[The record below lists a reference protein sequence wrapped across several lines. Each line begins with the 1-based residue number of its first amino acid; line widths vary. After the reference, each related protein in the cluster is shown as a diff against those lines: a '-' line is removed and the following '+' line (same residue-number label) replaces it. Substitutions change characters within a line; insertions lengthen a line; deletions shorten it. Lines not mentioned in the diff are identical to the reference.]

1 MSKKKIVVLGAGF
14 AGVSATR
21 QLSKTLKDEAEITLI
36 DRHSYQTSMTQL
48 HEVAAGRVPFTN
60 AQYDL
65 QKLLGKRKNV
75 SLVTDSVV
83 KLDKEGKK
91 VITKNG
97 VYDYDYVL
105 VAIGGEPN
113 DFGVPGVK
121 EFGFTLWS
129 MDDALKIKRQLERM
143 LQMASVET
151 DDEKRKAMLTFNIAG
166 SGFTG
171 IEMVGELIDWRKKAA
186 RDWKL
191 DESEITLNVVEMMP
205 TILNTLDRKQA
216 DKAHAYLEKKN
227 VHILT
232 NHGITAATQDHIVV
246 SVGARGED
254 HVEKQIPS
262 YTLIWTTGVQGNTE
276 AQASELTE
284 TERGHRLLANDYM
297 EAVGFEGKGIYVAGD
312 VSGHMTEG
320 RPQPQIVEAAE
331 QTGHTAAANIIAEIK
346 GGEKHKFVGKYQGTM
361 VSVGSQWGVAVIGK
375 TRLTGFWAMAM
386 KNFIYVLY
394 TLQLRSA
401 YYCFTYIK
409 NEIFHTEDERNL
421 FRGHASRRGNVL
433 WLFPLRIFFG
443 LAWLLDAVPK
453 IFGNASQSWMGS
465 SLKISTFLKD
475 NGGWLQTPAELK
487 AAAAHTASKAADA
500 ATGASAA
507 VHTDST
513 NVSVQQAVAAL
524 AKHGINITNINPA
537 KGITYEYGTVPAPI
551 TNGVPH
557 WMQSIMKIFMP
568 NTETGYN
575 IALFLQKVMSFV
587 ELGLALCLIFGAF
600 TFIASAGTAVLTVMF
615 ATTGMLTWVSL
626 WYIPVAIALMAGSG
640 RAIGI
645 DKWLQPWLQK
655 VLGKAWYGKSKSIYK
670 ER

>member
-14 AGVSATR
+14 AGISATR
-21 QLSKTLKDEAEITLI
+21 KLSKALKDEAQITLI

-65 QKLLGKRKNV
+65 QKLLGRRKNV
-75 SLVTDSVV
+75 NLITDSVV
-83 KLDKEGKK
+83 ELDKEGKK
-91 VITKNG
+91 VITENG
-97 VYDYDYVL
+97 AYDYDYVI

-129 MDDALKIKRQLERM
+129 MDDALRIKRQLERM
-143 LQMASVET
+143 VQLASVER
-151 DDEKRKAMLTFNIAG
+151 DLEKRKAMLTFNIAG

-171 IEMVGELIDWRKKAA
+171 IEMVGELVDWRKKVA
-186 RDWKL
+186 RDWKI

-232 NHGITAATQDHIVV
+232 NHGITGAAEDHIVV
-246 SVGARGED
+246 SVGARGEE

-297 EAVGFEGKGIYVAGD
+297 EAKGFEGQGIYVAGD
-312 VSGHMTEG
+312 VSGVMDEKSG

-331 QTGHTAAANIIAEIK
+331 QTGKTAAGNIIAEIK
-346 GGEKHKFVGKYQGTM
+346 GEEKAKFVGKYQGTM
-361 VSVGSQWGVAVIGK
+361 VSVGSQWGVAMIGK
-375 TRLTGFWAMAM
+375 VRLTGFWAMLM
-386 KNFIYVLY
+386 KNFIYILY
-394 TLQLRSA
+394 TLQVNSA
-401 YYCFTYIK
+401 YYCFTYLK

-421 FRGHASRRGNVL
+421 FRGHSSRRGNVL

-443 LAWLLDAVPK
+443 LAWLLDVLPK
-453 IFGNASQSWMGS
+453 LFGNASQSWMGS
-465 SLKISTFLKD
+465 SLKISTFLKS
-475 NGGWLQTPAELK
+475 NGGWIQTPAER
-487 AAAAHTASKAADA
+487 AATHAADA
-500 ATGASAA
+500 AAGASTA
-507 VHTDST
+507 VST
-513 NVSVQQAVAAL
+513 TTSDVTVQQALATL
-524 AKHGINITNINPA
+524 AKHGVTITDINPA
-537 KGITYEYGTVPAPI
+537 KGITYEYGTVPAAV

-557 WMQSIMKIFMP
+557 WMQSMMKVLMP
-568 NTETGYN
+568 NTDAGYN
-575 IALFLQKVMSFV
+575 TALVMQKVMTFV

-640 RAIGI
+640 RALGL

-655 VLGKAWYGKSKSIYK
+655 VLGKAWYGKSKSVYTGH
-670 ER
+670 